1 MDRPSQS
8 ELVVRQRRRQ
18 QRSIDTRE
26 RILEAAAA
34 EFAEH
39 GFEGASTRNVAIHAG
54 VRHPLVVYHFKS
66 KEGLWR
72 AVLASLNERFV
83 NMYRTRLEGLRGV
96 DPPTKLRLI
105 LEDFIRFSA
114 ENPAFHWLMSH
125 EASKGGRRMNWLVE
139 EYVQTFFKEIT
150 ELIRAAQK
158 AGHFVEG
165 EPHHLLY
172 IFVGAVTHIF
182 MLAAEVKK
190 VSGKNPNTTAYVDE
204 HVKLCLGLFFRE
216 SGDPKALPSAPDS
229 R

>member
-8 ELVVRQRRRQ
+8 EQIVRQRRRQ

-26 RILEAAAA
+26 RILEAATS

-39 GFEGASTRNVAIHAG
+39 GYEGASTRNVAIHAG

-72 AVLASLNERFV
+72 AVLTSLNERFV
-83 NMYRTRLEGLRGV
+83 KMYQTRLEGLRGV
-96 DPPTKLRLI
+96 DAPTKLRLI
-105 LEDFIRFSA
+105 LADFIRFSA

-139 EYVQTFFKEIT
+139 EYVRSFFKEIT
-150 ELIRAAQK
+150 DLIRASQK
-158 AGHFVEG
+158 AGRFVEG
-165 EPHHLLY
+165 DPHHLLY
-172 IFVGAVTHIF
+172 IFVGAVTHLF

-190 VSGKNPNTTAYVDE
+190 VSGKNPNALPYIEE
-204 HVKLCLGLFFRE
+204 HVKLCLGLFFQEPGEPGAHPAAEPR
-216 SGDPKALPSAPDS
+216 
-229 R
+229 

>member
-1 MDRPSQS
+1 MDTPSQP
-8 ELVVRQRRRQ
+8 EQIVRQRRRQ

-26 RILEAAAA
+26 RILEAAAS

-39 GFEGASTRNVAIHAG
+39 GYEGASTRNVAIQAG

-72 AVLASLNERFV
+72 AVLTSLNEQFV
-83 NMYRTRLEGLRGV
+83 KMYQTRLEGLRGV
-96 DPPTKLRLI
+96 DAPTKLRLI

-114 ENPAFHWLMSH
+114 ENPSFHWLMSH

-139 EYVQTFFKEIT
+139 EYVRSFFKEIT
-150 ELIRAAQK
+150 DLIRASQK
-158 AGHFVEG
+158 AGRFVEG
-165 EPHHLLY
+165 DPHHLLY
-172 IFVGAVTHIF
+172 IFVGAVTHLF

-190 VSGKNPNTTAYVDE
+190 VSGKNPNTLPYIEE

-216 SGDPKALPSAPDS
+216 PGELSAHPAAT
-229 R
+229 